1 MVVQEQINEM
11 LTKKMNRRQFLQFIA
26 LSLVAVSSFNSILRI
41 LQKNS
46 SKVSATG
53 EAGSLVMMPM
63 AGLTTRRNP
72 REYLSRLSQ
81 RARSYVSWSKLQGK
95 LNGTS
100 SAARF

>member
-1 MVVQEQINEM
+1 MLILRIDMYNINMYNINMVVQEQINEM

-53 EAGSLVMMPM
+53 EAGSYSYDAYGGSDDKAKP
-63 AGLTTRRNP
+63 
-72 REYLSRLSQ
+72 SRILE
-81 RARSYVSWSKLQGK
+81 
-95 LNGTS
+95 
-100 SAARF
+100 SAKPKSA